1 MYTTAIA
8 VHAAQLEASVG
19 KVKNGLSNI
28 SAKILTVSQ
37 LNFYVKSILDS
48 DQRLNYVFLCGEIS
62 NLTDHYRSGHIYLS
76 LKDNKS
82 VIRAVMFAGNARN
95 LKFKPME
102 GMKVICRGRVTLYE
116 ATGQYQYY
124 IEDMQPDGI
133 GALYQAYEQLKEKLQ
148 SNGLFDESHKKPI
161 PYCPKTIGVI
171 TSPTGAA
178 VQDIKNILTRRFPS
192 VNIVLCPVLVQ
203 GDNAVPQLVDAVNKL
218 NEYDLC
224 DTIIIGRGGGS
235 IEDLWAFNDENL
247 AYAIYNSHIPV
258 ISAVGHETDFTI
270 CDFVSDLR
278 APTPS
283 AGAELAVPDRN
294 EILQNLDAQ
303 RQYLSSLMDKK
314 LIENNNIVSEMTTKL
329 LSLSPDDK
337 IAKLYKDLDFLSQK
351 YENNSNRIFQNTA
364 NKIELLATK
373 LESLN
378 PVSILKR
385 GYSVVT
391 NNDKTVT
398 SVKDVKNGDTLAIN
412 VTDGKIISKVIGE

>member
-1 MYTTAIA
+1 M
-8 VHAAQLEASVG
+8 QLVFLALHIEDG
-19 KVKNGLSNI
+19 KMLPVEP
-28 SAKILTVSQ
+28 KILTVSQ
-37 LNFYVKSILDS
+37 LNFYVKSVLDS
-48 DQRLNYVFLCGEIS
+48 DPRLNYVFLCGEIS

-82 VIRAVMFAGNARN
+82 VIRSVMFAGNARN

-148 SNGLFDESHKKPI
+148 SKGLFDESHKKPI

-192 VNIVLCPVLVQ
+192 VNIILCPVLVQ
-203 GDNAVPQLVDAVNKL
+203 GDNAAPQLIDAVNKL

-337 IAKLYKDLDFLSQK
+337 IAKLYNDLDFLSQK
-351 YENNSNRIFQNTA
+351 YENSSNRIFQNTA

>member
-1 MYTTAIA
+1 M
-8 VHAAQLEASVG
+8 QLVFLALHIEDG
-19 KVKNGLSNI
+19 KMLPVEP
-28 SAKILTVSQ
+28 KILTVSQ

-148 SNGLFDESHKKPI
+148 SKGLFDQSHKKPI

-192 VNIVLCPVLVQ
+192 VNIILCPVLVQ
-203 GDNAVPQLVDAVNKL
+203 GDNAVPQLIDAVNKL

-314 LIENNNIVSEMTTKL
+314 LIENNNVVSEMTTKL

-337 IAKLYKDLDFLSQK
+337 IAKLYNDLDFLSQK

>member
-1 MYTTAIA
+1 M
-8 VHAAQLEASVG
+8 QLVFLALHIEDG
-19 KVKNGLSNI
+19 KMLPVEP
-28 SAKILTVSQ
+28 KILTVSQ

-48 DQRLNYVFLCGEIS
+48 DQGLNYVFLCGEIS

-148 SNGLFDESHKKPI
+148 SKGLFDESHKKPI

-178 VQDIKNILTRRFPS
+178 VQNIKNILTRRFPS

-203 GDNAVPQLVDAVNKL
+203 GDNAVPQLIDAVNKL

-314 LIENNNIVSEMTTKL
+314 LIENNNVVSEMTTKL

-337 IAKLYKDLDFLSQK
+337 IAKLYNDLDFISQK

>member
-1 MYTTAIA
+1 MLP
-8 VHAAQLEASVG
+8 VEP
-19 KVKNGLSNI
+19 
-28 SAKILTVSQ
+28 KILTVSQ
-37 LNFYVKSILDS
+37 LNFYVKSVLDS
-48 DQRLNYVFLCGEIS
+48 DPRLNYVFLCGEIS

-148 SNGLFDESHKKPI
+148 SKGLFDESHKKPI

-192 VNIVLCPVLVQ
+192 VNIILCPVLVQ
-203 GDNAVPQLVDAVNKL
+203 GDNAVPQLIDAVNKL

-337 IAKLYKDLDFLSQK
+337 IAKLYNDLDFLSQK

-378 PVSILKR
+378 PVSTLKR

>member
-1 MYTTAIA
+1 MLP
-8 VHAAQLEASVG
+8 VEP
-19 KVKNGLSNI
+19 
-28 SAKILTVSQ
+28 KILTVSQ
-37 LNFYVKSILDS
+37 LNFYVKSVLDS
-48 DQRLNYVFLCGEIS
+48 DTRLNYVFLCGEIS

-148 SNGLFDESHKKPI
+148 SKGLFDESHKKPI

-192 VNIVLCPVLVQ
+192 VNIILCPVLVQ
-203 GDNAVPQLVDAVNKL
+203 GDNAVPQLIDAVNKL

-314 LIENNNIVSEMTTKL
+314 LIENNNVVSEMTTKL

-337 IAKLYKDLDFLSQK
+337 IAKLYNDLDFLSQK

-364 NKIELLATK
+364 NKVELLATK

>member
-1 MYTTAIA
+1 M
-8 VHAAQLEASVG
+8 QLVFLALHIEDG
-19 KVKNGLSNI
+19 KMLPVEP
-28 SAKILTVSQ
+28 KILTVSQ

-148 SNGLFDESHKKPI
+148 SKGLFDESHKKPI

-203 GDNAVPQLVDAVNKL
+203 GDNAAPQLVDAVNKL

-283 AGAELAVPDRN
+283 AGAELAVPDRI

-337 IAKLYKDLDFLSQK
+337 IAKLYNDLDFLSQK

>member
-1 MYTTAIA
+1 MLP
-8 VHAAQLEASVG
+8 VEP
-19 KVKNGLSNI
+19 
-28 SAKILTVSQ
+28 KILTVSQ

-48 DQRLNYVFLCGEIS
+48 DPMLNYVFLCGEIS

-148 SNGLFDESHKKPI
+148 SKGLFDESHKKPI

-203 GDNAVPQLVDAVNKL
+203 GDNAVPQLIDAVNKL

-314 LIENNNIVSEMTTKL
+314 LIENKNIISEMTTKL

-337 IAKLYKDLDFLSQK
+337 IAKLYNDLDFLSQK

>member
-1 MYTTAIA
+1 MLP
-8 VHAAQLEASVG
+8 VEP
-19 KVKNGLSNI
+19 
-28 SAKILTVSQ
+28 KILTVSQ

-303 RQYLSSLMDKK
+303 RQYLSSLTDKR

-337 IAKLYKDLDFLSQK
+337 IAKLYNDLDFLSQK

-412 VTDGKIISKVIGE
+412 ITDGKIISKVIGE

>member
-1 MYTTAIA
+1 M
-8 VHAAQLEASVG
+8 QLVFRALHIEDG
-19 KVKNGLSNI
+19 KMLPVEP
-28 SAKILTVSQ
+28 KILTVSQ

-148 SNGLFDESHKKPI
+148 SKGLFDESHKKPI

-203 GDNAVPQLVDAVNKL
+203 GDNAVPQLIDAVNKL
-218 NEYDLC
+218 NKYDLC

-314 LIENNNIVSEMTTKL
+314 LIENKNIVSEMTTKL

-337 IAKLYKDLDFLSQK
+337 IAKLYNDLDFLSQK

-378 PVSILKR
+378 PVSTLKR

>member
-1 MYTTAIA
+1 MQL
-8 VHAAQLEASVG
+8 VFHALHIEDG
-19 KVKNGLSNI
+19 KMLPVEP
-28 SAKILTVSQ
+28 KILTVSQ
-37 LNFYVKSILDS
+37 LNFYVKSVLDS
-48 DQRLNYVFLCGEIS
+48 DPRLNYVFLCGEIS

-95 LKFKPME
+95 LEFKPME

-148 SNGLFDESHKKPI
+148 SKGLFDESHKKPI

-192 VNIVLCPVLVQ
+192 VNIILCPVLVQ
-203 GDNAVPQLVDAVNKL
+203 GDNAAPQLVDAVNKL

-247 AYAIYNSHIPV
+247 AYAIYNSHIPA

-303 RQYLSSLMDKK
+303 RQYLSSLMDKR

-337 IAKLYKDLDFLSQK
+337 IAKLYNDLDFLSQK

-378 PVSILKR
+378 PVSTLKR

>member
-1 MYTTAIA
+1 M
-8 VHAAQLEASVG
+8 QLVFLALHIEDG
-19 KVKNGLSNI
+19 KMLPVEP
-28 SAKILTVSQ
+28 KILTVSQ
-37 LNFYVKSILDS
+37 LNFYVKSVLDS
-48 DQRLNYVFLCGEIS
+48 DPRLNYVFLCGEIS

-82 VIRAVMFAGNARN
+82 VIRAVMFAENARN

-148 SNGLFDESHKKPI
+148 SKGLFDQSHKKPI

-192 VNIVLCPVLVQ
+192 VNIILCPVLVQ
-203 GDNAVPQLVDAVNKL
+203 GDNAAPQLIDAVNKL

-314 LIENNNIVSEMTTKL
+314 LIENNNIVSELTTKL

-337 IAKLYKDLDFLSQK
+337 IAKLYNDLDFLSQK

>member
-1 MYTTAIA
+1 MLP
-8 VHAAQLEASVG
+8 VEP
-19 KVKNGLSNI
+19 
-28 SAKILTVSQ
+28 KILTISQ

-148 SNGLFDESHKKPI
+148 SKGLFDESHKKPI

-303 RQYLSSLMDKK
+303 RQYLSSLMDKR

-337 IAKLYKDLDFLSQK
+337 IAKLYNDLDFLSQK

-412 VTDGKIISKVIGE
+412 ITDGKIISKVIGE

>member
-1 MYTTAIA
+1 MQL
-8 VHAAQLEASVG
+8 VFHALHIEDG
-19 KVKNGLSNI
+19 KMLPVEP
-28 SAKILTVSQ
+28 KILTVSQ

-48 DQRLNYVFLCGEIS
+48 DPRLNYVFLCGEIS

-148 SNGLFDESHKKPI
+148 SKGLFDQSHKKPI

-192 VNIVLCPVLVQ
+192 VNIILCPVLVQ
-203 GDNAVPQLVDAVNKL
+203 GDNAAPQLIDAVNKL

-314 LIENNNIVSEMTTKL
+314 LIENNNVVSKMTTKL

-337 IAKLYKDLDFLSQK
+337 IAKLYNDLDFLSQK
-351 YENNSNRIFQNTA
+351 YENNSNRIFQNTS

>member
-1 MYTTAIA
+1 MQL
-8 VHAAQLEASVG
+8 VFHALHIEDG
-19 KVKNGLSNI
+19 KMLPVEP
-28 SAKILTVSQ
+28 KILTVSQ
-37 LNFYVKSILDS
+37 LNFYVKSVLDS
-48 DQRLNYVFLCGEIS
+48 DPRLNYVFLCGEIS

-148 SNGLFDESHKKPI
+148 SKGLFDQSHKKPI

-203 GDNAVPQLVDAVNKL
+203 GDNAAPQLVDAVNKL
-218 NEYDLC
+218 NQYDLC

-303 RQYLSSLMDKK
+303 RQYLSSLMDKR

-337 IAKLYKDLDFLSQK
+337 IAKLYNDLDFLSQK

>member
-1 MYTTAIA
+1 M
-8 VHAAQLEASVG
+8 QLVFLALHIEDG
-19 KVKNGLSNI
+19 KMLPVEP
-28 SAKILTVSQ
+28 KILTVSQ
-37 LNFYVKSILDS
+37 LNFYVKSVLDS
-48 DQRLNYVFLCGEIS
+48 DSRLNYVFLCGEIS

-82 VIRAVMFAGNARN
+82 VIRAVVFAGNARN

-148 SNGLFDESHKKPI
+148 SKGLFDQSHKKHI

-192 VNIVLCPVLVQ
+192 VNIILCPVLVQ
-203 GDNAVPQLVDAVNKL
+203 GDNAVPQLIDAVNKL

-337 IAKLYKDLDFLSQK
+337 IAKLYNDLDFLSQK

-378 PVSILKR
+378 PVSTLKR

>member
-1 MYTTAIA
+1 MLP
-8 VHAAQLEASVG
+8 VEP
-19 KVKNGLSNI
+19 
-28 SAKILTVSQ
+28 KILTVSQ

-148 SNGLFDESHKKPI
+148 SKGLFDESHKKPI

-235 IEDLWAFNDENL
+235 IEDLLAFNDENL

-303 RQYLSSLMDKK
+303 RQYLSSLTDKR

-337 IAKLYKDLDFLSQK
+337 IAKLYNDLDFLSQK

-412 VTDGKIISKVIGE
+412 ITDGKIISKVIGE

>member
-1 MYTTAIA
+1 M
-8 VHAAQLEASVG
+8 QLVFLALHIEDG
-19 KVKNGLSNI
+19 KMLPVEP
-28 SAKILTVSQ
+28 KILTVSQ
-37 LNFYVKSILDS
+37 LNFYVKSVLDS
-48 DQRLNYVFLCGEIS
+48 DPRLNYVFLCGEIS

-148 SNGLFDESHKKPI
+148 SKGLFDQRHKKPI

-192 VNIVLCPVLVQ
+192 VNIILCPVLVQ
-203 GDNAVPQLVDAVNKL
+203 GDNAAPQLIDAVNKL

-314 LIENNNIVSEMTTKL
+314 LIENNNVVSEMTTKL

-337 IAKLYKDLDFLSQK
+337 IAKLYNDLDFLSQK

-378 PVSILKR
+378 PVSTLKR